1 MVIFTISVKTARIT
15 FDMNI
20 RASEELHLFFDKDL
34 SFRPIL
40 SLGTHILEVKYD
52 EFLPAF
58 IRDSLQICDLQQT
71 AFSKYYYCRRFMG
84 GGVMSF
90 KDSIKSKSVSVGK
103 LNMVIELTVDD
114 NSEIVSLW
122 KTVTSPPC
130 RKTLTLFYSI

>member
-1 MVIFTISVKTARIT
+1 MIFTISVKTARIT

-84 GGVMSF
+84 GVMSF

-122 KTVTSPPC
+122 KAVTSPRC
-130 RKTLTLFYSI
+130 RKTSTLSFNI